1 VSTADDSGFGV
12 SLSSRAY
19 NGPTSEFVRSV
30 LVPTEKLYRS
40 EWEKKYSAEEMSADE
55 RRAMRECL
63 GRVMKVPEAGWF
75 AVDSKSRSD

>member
-1 VSTADDSGFGV
+1 
-12 SLSSRAY
+12 
-19 NGPTSEFVRSV
+19 
-30 LVPTEKLYRS
+30 VPTEKLYRS